1 MNGVQVLHESREDNP
16 YALQQAAFV
25 VAQPAS
31 MAHMG
36 AYVWRRAHTHTKA
49 HAQTTPQKDNFTHLE
64 RATGAVDLI
73 FREEKETAFLNERG
87 SGSANVYEQQRSQP
101 TQM

>member
-31 MAHMG
+31 MAHMR
-36 AYVWRRAHTHTKA
+36 AYAWRHTHTKA
-49 HAQTTPQKDNFTHLE
+49 HAQTTPQKDNFTHSE
-64 RATGAVDLI
+64 RATGDVDLI
-73 FREEKETAFLNERG
+73 FREAKEGAFLNERG
-87 SGSANVYEQQRSQP
+87 SGFS
-101 TQM
+101 